1 MRVPWIAAARRLP
14 PPAERGAA
22 LSGAALSASNRAQ
35 QLGNL
40 IAVASRIILQLLN
53 ENLKN

>member
-1 MRVPWIAAARRLP
+1 MRVPWVAAARRLP
-14 PPAERGAA
+14 SPAERGAA

-40 IAVASRIILQLLN
+40 IAVASRIILQLI
-53 ENLKN
+53 K